1 MTAYA
6 DNLPGANICEPTI
19 LIIDDDPNNL
29 AIVTGYLEDAD
40 FTILVAEDGE
50 SGVERADFARPEL
63 ILLDVMMP
71 GIDGFETCRRLK
83 ARSGTRDIPVIF
95 MTALSEMEHK
105 VRGFEAGA
113 VDYIAKPLQREEII
127 ARVGVHLRM
136 RELTSRLQ
144 ESNEFLEMRV
154 MERTLAL
161 ARTNSELQTE
171 IGQRRKAEDEQRKLN
186 RTLRMLSECN
196 QTLIRATD
204 ETVLL
209 KDVCRV
215 IAEFGN
221 YRMVWVGYAEQDE
234 RRSIRPIAYAGHE
247 DDFLSTIRI
256 TWADEEYGQGPSGR
270 AIRTGEPAFAEN
282 ILTDSRCLPW
292 RDELVK
298 RQFLSSA
305 AIPLI
310 TGGTVLGTLTLY
322 ADKPIAFDSEEVKLL
337 MELAD
342 DLAYGIVSLRTREE
356 HRRAEEEIRTLNE
369 ELEER
374 VALRTAEL
382 EQLNSQL
389 ESFSYSVSHDLRA
402 PLRAIAGF
410 SRIIMD
416 EYLDQLPD
424 GVRSYLE
431 RICVNGQRMGNLIE
445 DLLTFARLGR
455 QPITKTKVNSRA
467 LVQDLLSEELHD
479 ENEGRTVEMTIGD
492 LPPCDADPQLI
503 RQVFLNLLANAYK
516 YTRKRDVA
524 RIEVGAFPRDG
535 KNVYYVRDNGAGFDM
550 RYSEKLFGV
559 FQRLHDKKEFEGT
572 GVGLAIVHNIVNRH
586 GGNIWAEA
594 YLDKGAT
601 FFFTL

>member
-6 DNLPGANICEPTI
+6 DNLSGADICEPTI

-29 AIVTGYLEDAD
+29 AIVTGYLEDAN

-50 SGVERADFARPEL
+50 SGLERADFARPEL